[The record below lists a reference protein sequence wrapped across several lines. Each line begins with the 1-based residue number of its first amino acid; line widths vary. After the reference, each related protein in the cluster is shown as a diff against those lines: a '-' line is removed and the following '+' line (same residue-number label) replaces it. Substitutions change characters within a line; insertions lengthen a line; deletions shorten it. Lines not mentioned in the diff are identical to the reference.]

1 MIETLTALNI
11 KGACLFDEPL
21 ERHTTFNIG
30 GSVKLWIEPQDI
42 EDLRNALKEIKDSGL
57 SWRVIGNGSNI
68 LASDNGLP
76 DVVIK
81 LTSLNRLNI
90 DGYTIRAESGASLSR
105 LVGLSVEN
113 SLSGLEF
120 LTGIPG
126 QVGGAIKGNA
136 GSQGKSIDS
145 VLKEACVMDTSGEI
159 YNISRDEIPFGY
171 RYSGFRDDTII
182 LSGVFNLVQGDSNKM
197 QDAVKGYL
205 AKRREIF
212 PTEPNAGCIFK
223 NLPYMSAGRIIDN
236 LGLKGFTI
244 GKAMVSHRHANV
256 IVNLGSATAMDVHS
270 LITYVQ
276 DEVYRRVGE
285 RLELEIDCW
294 GVV

>member
-1 MIETLTALNI
+1 MIETLPALSI

-21 ERHTTFNIG
+21 DRHTTFNIG
-30 GSVKLWIEPQDI
+30 GKVKLWIEPQDI
-42 EDLRNALKEIKDSGL
+42 EDLKNALKEIRDSGL
-57 SWRVIGNGSNI
+57 SWRVIGNGSNV
-68 LASDNGLP
+68 LAGGNGLP

-105 LVGLSVEN
+105 LVGFSVEN

-145 VLKEACVMDTSGEI
+145 VLKEVCVLDSTGEI
-159 YNISRDEIPFGY
+159 YNIPRDAISFGY
-171 RYSGFRDDTII
+171 RYSGFRDDIII
-182 LSGVFNLVQGDSNKM
+182 LSGIFNLVQGDSSKM
-197 QDAVKGYL
+197 QDTVKGYL

-244 GKAMVSHRHANV
+244 GKAMVSYRHANV
-256 IVNLGSATAMDVHS
+256 IVNLGGATSKDVHS
-270 LITYVQ
+270 LITYIQ
-276 DEVYRRVGE
+276 DEVYHKTGE

-294 GVV
+294 GAL